1 MVAAMGRAYGES
13 LLAMSYD
20 PEEKARG
27 VTALRSEWEL
37 LKKQL
42 NQPSSE
48 GGSGSQ
54 VVEDSLAS
62 AEDSLAEMSLEEVP
76 HARISRGLPSQPSF
90 KDSARESPEP
100 PSSPVPPAPPPA
112 PAPPAPAMAMERQAS
127 TPLQAVQRGIQQAAA
142 ATQLQA
148 AHRGNMARSEARI
161 MARERSDEDKKI
173 IEEAL
178 AAADDEMDEPADSS
192 SSAQEMQQDR
202 VRASQQ
208 GGGPSEDDYKTP
220 AKGGAAFGMPRP
232 SKTEGAPQAVQAI
245 QGAWRSKVEEVK
257 EQKTLEAT
265 SSAKKK
271 SKTWGWL
278 LGFQSKELRLEETAL
293 VYTKGNG
300 KKPHRLPYSAIQD
313 CVNATSVGPN
323 VWRVEMSDGHSF
335 EFHAPSATARDTWT
349 RAVMQRVNAYK
360 ESGGA
365 KRFQET
371 AVEAQASSSNK
382 GGKTASRTISF
393 SRGAKKD
400 KTPAAKSPKKS
411 KKTGWE
417 DDE

>member
-1 MVAAMGRAYGES
+1 
-13 LLAMSYD
+13 
-20 PEEKARG
+20 
-27 VTALRSEWEL
+27 
-37 LKKQL
+37 
-42 NQPSSE
+42 
-48 GGSGSQ
+48 
-54 VVEDSLAS
+54 
-62 AEDSLAEMSLEEVP
+62 
-76 HARISRGLPSQPSF
+76 
-90 KDSARESPEP
+90 
-100 PSSPVPPAPPPA
+100 
-112 PAPPAPAMAMERQAS
+112 MERQAS

-142 ATQLQA
+142 ATRLQA
-148 AHRGNMARSEARI
+148 AHRHMARSEARI

-202 VRASQQ
+202 VRASHQ

-220 AKGGAAFGMPRP
+220 AKEAAFGMPGP
-232 SKTEGAPQAVQAI
+232 KTEGAPQAVQAI
-245 QGAWRSKVEEVK
+245 QGAWRSKVEEAK

-335 EFHAPSATARDTWT
+335 EFHAPSATARDTA
-349 RAVMQRVNAYK
+349 RERVQGVWRR
-360 ESGGA
+360 EEVSGDG
-365 KRFQET
+365 R
-371 AVEAQASSSNK
+371 
-382 GGKTASRTISF
+382 
-393 SRGAKKD
+393 
-400 KTPAAKSPKKS
+400 
-411 KKTGWE
+411 
-417 DDE
+417 